1 MYRITFFIKESL
13 DIFIFTMKRFLTCV
27 PRVIQIKE
35 SIGYFLMTSLYS
47 GIMMYRITFFIKESL
62 DIFVFQ
68 MKCILTCITRV
79 MQIKKVLT
87 IA

>member
-1 MYRITFFIKESL
+1 
-13 DIFIFTMKRFLTCV
+13 
-27 PRVIQIKE
+27 
-35 SIGYFLMTSLYS
+35 
-47 GIMMYRITFFIKESL
+47 MYRITFFIKESL